1 MTKVSI
7 TLLTIISVVFLF
19 TLTSMTMDK
28 KKETGAYLEITLD
41 IKAEDRMKAG
51 GVYVKYKKPFLKQI
65 EGATSKEL
73 LLRTE
78 DVQVLHGFKTEAE
91 AKAYL
96 STELFENDV
105 VRELKPYLQS
115 NPEIRIYSVFKN

>member
-1 MTKVSI
+1 
-7 TLLTIISVVFLF
+7 
-19 TLTSMTMDK
+19 MDK

-41 IKAEDRMKAG
+41 VKEENRMKAG
-51 GVYVKYKKPFLKQI
+51 GVYLKYKQPFLKQI

-78 DVQVLHGFKTEAE
+78 DVQVLHGFETEEE

-96 STELFENDV
+96 SSELFAQDV
-105 VRELKPYLQS
+105 VGELKPYLQA
-115 NPEIRIYSVFKN
+115 NPEIKIYSVFK

>member
-1 MTKVSI
+1 ME
-7 TLLTIISVVFLF
+7 
-19 TLTSMTMDK
+19 K

-41 IKAEDRMKAG
+41 IKEENRMNAG

-78 DVQVLHGFKTEAE
+78 DVQVLHGFETAAE

-96 STELFENDV
+96 SSELFEQDV
-105 VRELKPYLQS
+105 VRELKPYLLG